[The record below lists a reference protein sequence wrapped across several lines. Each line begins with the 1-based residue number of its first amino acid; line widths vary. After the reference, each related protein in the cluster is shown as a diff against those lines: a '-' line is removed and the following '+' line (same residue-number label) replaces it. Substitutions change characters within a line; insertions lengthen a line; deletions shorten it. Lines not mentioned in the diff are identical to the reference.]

1 MLDNRPYTFDRVF
14 RIFVAILAVYGIYWL
29 LTYLSEA
36 LVPFAVA
43 FLLAYLLN
51 PIVTLV
57 QRKITHRAAAVGVTL
72 AGVLV
77 ICLLGLLTLIPMVTN
92 EMRNMASIV
101 RKVSADNEIG
111 DKIQKAFKFGRNVG
125 GTEKNGASS
134 GDGVQGANQDSPE
147 NTGAGK
153 ETAESSPDQAPHR
166 PLSEVLAERLQ
177 EDLQNYFEKGGLLK
191 LLEDADITAIA
202 QMAFHKLLPG
212 AQGLFRGAISLL
224 AGLAGLL
231 VIFLYLIFML
241 LEYQRVKG
249 EWETLIPPR
258 FKEPI
263 LVFVKEFDV
272 AMSRHFRAQAV
283 VAVLVGLFFAAGFVM
298 IGLPMGILLGL
309 FVGLLNMV
317 PYLQI
322 LGVIP
327 AALLAVMKALQTD
340 GNIWWQLLL
349 VLMVFGV
356 VQLIQDG
363 LLTPKIMG
371 DVTGMSPA
379 MILLSISVWGKLLG
393 FLGLVIALPM
403 TCLTLAYYRRV
414 ISALMAEE
422 EAERAPPEKPSE
434 GIKRN
439 RAEERAESGVG
450 D

>member
-1 MLDNRPYTFDRVF
+1 VT
-14 RIFVAILAVYGIYWL
+14 ILAVYGIYWL
-29 LTYLSEA
+29 LTYLSDA

-51 PIVTLV
+51 PIVTHV
-57 QRKITHRAAAVGVTL
+57 QRRITHRAAAVGVTL

-77 ICLLGLLTLIPMVTN
+77 ICLLGLLALIPMVTN

-101 RKVSADNEIG
+101 RKVSADSEIG
-111 DKIQKAFKFGRNVG
+111 DKIQNAFKFGKKTSRIGKVG
-125 GTEKNGASS
+125 DNKDDPSP
-134 GDGVQGANQDSPE
+134 DANLDSPE
-147 NTGAGK
+147 NPD
-153 ETAESSPDQAPHR
+153 AENEAAEGSPAEAPHR
-166 PLSEVLAERLQ
+166 ALSEVLAERLQ
-177 EDLQNYFEKGGLLK
+177 ENLQDYFEKGGLLK
-191 LLEDADITAIA
+191 LLEDADLPAIA
-202 QMAFHKLLPG
+202 QMAFNKLLPG
-212 AQGLFRGAISLL
+212 AQGLFRGALSLL
-224 AGLAGLL
+224 AGLAGML
-231 VIFLYLIFML
+231 VIFLYMIFML

-263 LVFVKEFDV
+263 LVFVNEFDV

-283 VAVLVGLFFAAGFVM
+283 VAALVGLFFSAGFVM

-322 LGVIP
+322 LGIIP
-327 AALLAVMKALQTD
+327 AALLGVMKALQTD
-340 GNIWWQLLL
+340 GSIWWQLLL
-349 VLMVFGV
+349 VLVVFGV

-403 TCLTLAYYRRV
+403 TCLALAYYRRV
-414 ISALMAEE
+414 ISSLMTEEDETNRAPPDEPE
-422 EAERAPPEKPSE
+422 EAEPD
-434 GIKRN
+434 
-439 RAEERAESGVG
+439 G
-450 D
+450 DADL

>member
-1 MLDNRPYTFDRVF
+1 VT
-14 RIFVAILAVYGIYWL
+14 ILAVYGIYWL
-29 LTYLSEA
+29 LTYLSDA

-51 PIVTLV
+51 PIVTQV
-57 QRKITHRAAAVGVTL
+57 QRKIAHRAAAVGVTL
-72 AGVLV
+72 AGVFV
-77 ICLLGLLTLIPMVTN
+77 ICLLGLLALIPMVTN

-101 RKVSADNEIG
+101 RKVSADSEVG
-111 DKIQKAFKFGRNVG
+111 DKIQNAFKFRGNVG
-125 GTEKNGASS
+125 RIEKIGNNADDASP
-134 GDGVQGANQDSPE
+134 GANQDSPE
-147 NTGAGK
+147 SPEAENEA
-153 ETAESSPDQAPHR
+153 AESSPEAPHR
-166 PLSEVLAERLQ
+166 ALSEVLAERLQ
-177 EDLQNYFEKGGLLK
+177 ENIEDYFEKGGLLK
-191 LLEDADITAIA
+191 LLEDADIPAIA

-212 AQGLFRGAISLL
+212 AQGLFRGALSLL

-231 VIFLYLIFML
+231 VIFLYMIFML

-263 LVFVKEFDV
+263 LVFVNEFDV

-283 VAVLVGLFFAAGFVM
+283 VAALVGLFFSAGFVM

-322 LGVIP
+322 LGIIP
-327 AALLAVMKALQTD
+327 AALLGVMKALQSD
-340 GNIWWQLLL
+340 GSIWWQLLL

-403 TCLTLAYYRRV
+403 TCLALAYYRRV
-414 ISALMAEE
+414 ISSLMTEE
-422 EAERAPPEKPSE
+422 EAERPPPDVPSE
-434 GIKRN
+434 EIDYKEPEG
-439 RAEERAESGVG
+439 RAESETA